1 MGITFDPSKDASNI
15 EKHRVSLAE
24 ASGFEWNEAVSWLDQ
39 RHGYGERRMIA
50 IGYIGDRLFNVV
62 FVDRRRA
69 PNYQPAQG

>member
-39 RHGYGERRMIA
+39 RHGYGERA
-50 IGYIGDRLFNVV
+50 
-62 FVDRRRA
+62 
-69 PNYQPAQG
+69 